1 MLFIHLEKLLKQL
14 AKNFPNLKFLSLLG
28 NKACPNQLSSAEKDD
43 EDYRRY
49 RYYVISKLENLR
61 FLDSSKVT
69 NGERRKAA
77 QMGFLIKVAN
87 PSQNIVSHF
96 LLILIF

>member
-1 MLFIHLEKLLKQL
+1 M
-14 AKNFPNLKFLSLLG
+14 
-28 NKACPNQLSSAEKDD
+28 
-43 EDYRRY
+43 
-49 RYYVISKLENLR
+49 ISKLENLR